1 MSSDPAG
8 SFSTTAAFTSP
19 FGILWP
25 AMEYVVDAAQRTTLF
40 WDVMRQRG
48 NQFRERLTKTAPH
61 VLEYEVELITDG
73 RMLER
78 PVNYA
83 LVRVIPPEGIEIDAK
98 RRPFVIVDPRAGHGP
113 GIGGFK
119 ADSEI
124 GVAFRA
130 GHPCYF
136 IGFLPEP
143 MPGQTIEDIAR
154 AEAIFLEKV
163 IALHPGADG
172 KPCVIGNCQA
182 GWAVMMLAAI
192 RPELFGPIIVA
203 GSPLSYWAGVH
214 GKYPMRYTG
223 GLLGGSWLT
232 ALTSD
237 LGHGKFDGAWL
248 VQNFENQN
256 PSNTLWTKQYNLYS
270 KIDTEAPRYLGFE
283 KWWGGHVN
291 LNAEEVQFIVDELFI
306 GNHLAEG
313 QIKSSEGT
321 AIDLRNISTP
331 IVVFCSKGD
340 NITPPQQALGWI
352 LDLYES
358 VDDIRA
364 CGQTIVYAIHET
376 IGHLGIFV
384 SGGVAKK
391 EHGEFSN
398 NIDLL
403 DTLPPGL
410 YEAVLENKGDETANP
425 DLVTGNWVMRCEV
438 RTLDDIRAL
447 GGNDAADERRFA
459 AAARVSE
466 TNLALYR
473 TFAQPMVRALA
484 NPAMADWLQRL
495 HPLRLQYELFSNENP
510 LMAPVATLAEQVR
523 KDRRLVAADNPF
535 LALQEILSDQIV
547 HALDAWRDMSEA
559 LAERTFLVVY
569 GLPTLQAAVGIDPSS
584 TRSLRQ
590 ATKSL
595 LHQELLERRIAELK
609 SRMPIGGLREA
620 VVRGLIYVGM
630 ARAAV
635 DERGFELAR
644 RLRQAHGDMS
654 LAEFKALVREQ
665 FNMLLV
671 DQTRALA
678 AIPALLP
685 PNAETRI
692 TAFDLI
698 KEVMGARGE
707 ISAEDRMRM
716 GEVARLFGV
725 DDEGGAESSRVRPI
739 GKERQARV
747 S

>member
-1 MSSDPAG
+1 
-8 SFSTTAAFTSP
+8 
-19 FGILWP
+19 
-25 AMEYVVDAAQRTTLF
+25 
-40 WDVMRQRG
+40 
-48 NQFRERLTKTAPH
+48 
-61 VLEYEVELITDG
+61 
-73 RMLER
+73 
-78 PVNYA
+78 
-83 LVRVIPPEGIEIDAK
+83 
-98 RRPFVIVDPRAGHGP
+98 
-113 GIGGFK
+113 
-119 ADSEI
+119 
-124 GVAFRA
+124 
-130 GHPCYF
+130 
-136 IGFLPEP
+136 
-143 MPGQTIEDIAR
+143 
-154 AEAIFLEKV
+154 
-163 IALHPGADG
+163 
-172 KPCVIGNCQA
+172 
-182 GWAVMMLAAI
+182 MMLAAT

-232 ALTSD
+232 ALSSD

-270 KIDTEAPRYLGFE
+270 KIDTEPPRYLGFE

-291 LNAEEVQFIVDELFI
+291 LNAEEIQFIVDELFI

-313 QIKSSEGT
+313 RIKSSDGT
-321 AIDLRNISTP
+321 AIDLRNIRTP

-358 VDDIRA
+358 VDEIRSY
-364 CGQTIVYAIHET
+364 GQTIVYTIHET

-410 YEAVLENKGDETANP
+410 YEAVLESKDDETANP
-425 DLVTGNWVMRCEV
+425 DLVTGKWVMRCEV

-459 AAARVSE
+459 TAARVSE

-473 TFAQPMVRALA
+473 TFAQPMVRALVS
-484 NPAMADWLQRL
+484 PVMAEWMQRL
-495 HPLRLQYELFSNENP
+495 HPLRLQYELFSNEN
-510 LMAPVATLAEQVR
+510 LMMAPVATLAEQVR
-523 KDRRLVAADNPF
+523 KDRRPVATDNPF
-535 LALQEILSDQIV
+535 LAMQETVSDQIV
-547 HALDAWRDMSEA
+547 HVLDAWRDMTEA

-569 GLPTLQAAVGIDPSS
+569 GLPTLHAAVGIGPSS

-590 ATKSL
+590 AGKSL
-595 LHQELLERRIAELK
+595 LHQELLQSRIAELK
-609 SRMPIGGLREA
+609 SRMPVGGLPEA

-644 RLRQAHGDMS
+644 RLRQAHVDMP

-678 AIPALLP
+678 AIPTLLP
-685 PNAETRI
+685 PDGETRI
-692 TAFDLI
+692 KAFGLI
-698 KEVMGARGE
+698 KEVMGAPGE
-707 ISAEDRMRM
+707 ISAEDRTRM

-725 DDEGGAESSRVRPI
+725 DDEGGAEPSRIRPI
-739 GKERQARV
+739 RKERQA

>member
-1 MSSDPAG
+1 MSDSKAR
-8 SFSTTAAFTSP
+8 FSNNSP
-19 FGILWP
+19 FVFFNP
-25 AMEYVVDAAQRTTLF
+25 AIEYMVDAGQRSVLF

-48 NQFRERLTKTAPH
+48 QQYQEHLAEAVPN
-61 VLEYEVELITDG
+61 VLNYKAELVVDG
-73 RMLER
+73 RTLPR

-83 LVRVIPPEGIEIDAK
+83 LVRIIPPTGVEVNSR
-98 RRPFVIVDPRAGHGP
+98 RRPFVVVDPRAGHGP

-124 GVAFRA
+124 GVA
-130 GHPCYF
+130 
-136 IGFLPEP
+136 
-143 MPGQTIEDIAR
+143 
-154 AEAIFLEKV
+154 
-163 IALHPGADG
+163 LHPEADG

-192 RPELFGPIIVA
+192 RPELFGPIIIA
-203 GSPLSYWAGVH
+203 GSPLSYWAGVR
-214 GKYPMRYTG
+214 GKYPMRYSG

-256 PSNTLWTKQYNLYS
+256 PANTLWTKQYNLYS
-270 KIDTEAPRYLGFE
+270 KIDTEAERYLGFE
-283 KWWGGHVN
+283 RWWGGHVN
-291 LNAEEVQFIVDELFI
+291 LNAEEIQFIVDELFI
-306 GNHLAEG
+306 GNELAAG
-313 QIKSSEGT
+313 NIQTSDGVT
-321 AIDLRNISTP
+321 VDLRNIRSP

-352 LDLYES
+352 LDLYDS
-358 VDDIRA
+358 VDEIRSY
-364 CGQTIVYAIHET
+364 GQTIVYTIHES

-410 YEAVLENKGDETANP
+410 YEAVLENKGDATANP

-473 TFAQPMVRALA
+473 TFTQPLVRALV
-484 NPAMADWLQRL
+484 NPAMAEGMQRL
-495 HPLRLQYELFSNENP
+495 HPLRLQYELFSNEN
-510 LMAPVATLAEQVR
+510 LMMTPVATLAEQVR
-523 KDRRLVAADNPF
+523 KDRRPVATDNPF
-535 LALQEILSDQIV
+535 LAMQDTVSDQIV
-547 HALDAWRDMSEA
+547 HVLDAWRDMSEA
-559 LAERTFLVVY
+559 LAERTFLLVY

-584 TRSLRQ
+584 TRPLRQ
-590 ATKSL
+590 AAKSL
-595 LHQELLERRIAELK
+595 LHQELLQKRIAELK

-678 AIPALLP
+678 AIPTLLP
-685 PNAETRI
+685 PDAETRI
-692 TAFDLI
+692 KAFDLI
-698 KEVMGARGE
+698 KQVMAARGA
-707 ISAEDRMRM
+707 ISAEDRTRM

-725 DDEGGAESSRVRPI
+725 DDEGGAESRRVRPI
-739 GKERQARV
+739 GKERQARA